1 MKNIAE
7 YIDFKKGIINELS
20 SLGISELRECMKS
33 IKDEA
38 DQANWIEYLRW
49 EVEALDLAEILL
61 TLKTMSWWTLAPIVM
76 DLDIQIL
83 RLLLRR
89 E

>member
-38 DQANWIEYLRW
+38 DQANWIEYL
-49 EVEALDLAEILL
+49 
-61 TLKTMSWWTLAPIVM
+61 PI
-76 DLDIQIL
+76 
-83 RLLLRR
+83 
-89 E
+89 